1 MIFPSGRWLRM
12 NSARWLNFWCS
23 PILSRHEWSLIHVH
37 SPPTNIN
44 KQPVNQAT
52 AFNSGSSGFWWRL
65 GDLAF
70 PNDLSGLWVT
80 INCRAIYFTFMIYIY
95 ILHTFTI
102 LYSYMIRHTHIYI
115 YIHIYTYSL
124 YYMSHNIYF
133 SYCISIYFNILYYI
147 ILYHIILY
155 HIIL

>member
-65 GDLAF
+65 GDLTF

-95 ILHTFTI
+95 YIHLQYYTVI
-102 LYSYMIRHTHIYI
+102 WYVTHI